1 MKNYS
6 DPLKLFCL
14 FHKLTT
20 AKVSL
25 NVALTVNVTTTP
37 VYPKSF
43 REIIIIIIDNLLF
56 NQYTPEHHLLI
67 SLACLL
73 VRMLILTSPGFS
85 RAANTDRSYNKL
97 HIAFVPQCLLLKRI
111 LFLICCEI
119 SDCTK
124 LYLLA
129 LFMTQSRNL
138 SQAECCVVAI
148 LYCERNAE
156 HIYKGRR
163 N

>member
-1 MKNYS
+1 MKNLELFNKCPIFNRLILCELFITEKAATWKITLTPKN
-6 DPLKLFCL
+6 DKILPPLKLFCL

-20 AKVSL
+20 AKVSF

-43 REIIIIIIDNLLF
+43 REIIIIIIYNLLF

-97 HIAFVPQCLLLKRI
+97 HISFVPQCLLLKE
-111 LFLICCEI
+111 FF
-119 SDCTK
+119 S
-124 LYLLA
+124 
-129 LFMTQSRNL
+129 
-138 SQAECCVVAI
+138 
-148 LYCERNAE
+148 
-156 HIYKGRR
+156 
-163 N
+163 